1 MRENKHHG
9 LTAEER
15 DVLAEPAGQVEEL
28 DFKMSLLAFLCLF
41 LILLLMIFS
50 SLIARSRQQE
60 DTTLLLHEGAG
71 RHAEK
76 FLAGKAR
83 ERATAHSLDDGD
95 SRRSGA
101 FPQTKI
107 PGSQR

>member
-15 DVLAEPAGQVEEL
+15 DVLAEPTGQVEEL

-41 LILLLMIFS
+41 LILLLIIFS

-60 DTTLLLHEGAG
+60 DTTLLLHEGGG

-83 ERATAHSLDDGD
+83 KRATAHSLDDGL
-95 SRRSGA
+95 SSVWRIS
-101 FPQTKI
+101 QTKI